1 MQKSFYDD
9 IEFSYL
15 DYWKGR
21 QYEHK
26 SEIVALSSLLGTTT
40 YGVIA
45 DIGGGF
51 GRITK
56 LLAKYAKQTIL
67 VEPALKQRAIAKE
80 HLKGISGVIIKAG
93 TAEKTNL
100 SDQSVDV
107 AVLVRVM
114 HHLPN
119 PDPALSEVHRILKND
134 GLAIIE
140 FANSLNLKSRIMSLL
155 SGKPILPAPI
165 DRRRLV
171 NIRKNT
177 IPFVNHHPISFQKT
191 LARNGFKVE
200 KILSVSNFR
209 GLPIRSLRLEK
220 MFQTLLAKL
229 FFGPSIFILAKKTN
243 L

>member
-1 MQKSFYDD
+1 MGRRSKPSNGRSGVIYEKSFYDD
-9 IEFSYL
+9 SEFSYL

-26 SEIVALSSLLGTTT
+26 SEIVALTNLLGTTA

-67 VEPALKQRAIAKE
+67 VEPALKQRTIAKE
-80 HLKGISGVIIKAG
+80 HLKGLPGVLIKPG
-93 TAEKTNL
+93 TAEVTNL
-100 SDQSVDV
+100 ADKSVDV

-114 HHLPN
+114 HHLPD
-119 PDPALSEVHRILKND
+119 PDPALIELHRILKDD

-140 FANSLNLKSRIMSLL
+140 FANSLNLKSRIQSLI

-171 NIRKNT
+171 NIRKNS
-177 IPFVNHHPISFQKT
+177 IPFVNHHPISFQK
-191 LARNGFKVE
+191 
-200 KILSVSNFR
+200 
-209 GLPIRSLRLEK
+209 P
-220 MFQTLLAKL
+220 
-229 FFGPSIFILAKKTN
+229 
-243 L
+243 

>member
-1 MQKSFYDD
+1 MKKSFYDD
-9 IEFSYL
+9 SEFSYL

-26 SEIVALSSLLGTTT
+26 SEIIALGTLLGTTT

-51 GRITK
+51 GRISK

-67 VEPALKQRAIAKE
+67 IEPALKQRTIAKE
-80 HLKGISGVIIKAG
+80 HLKGIPGVIIKPG

-100 SDQSVDV
+100 ADQSVDM
-107 AVLVRVM
+107 AVLIRVM
-114 HHLPN
+114 HHLPD
-119 PDPALSEVHRILKND
+119 PDPALTEVHRILKND
-134 GLAIIE
+134 GMAIIE
-140 FANSLNLKSRIMSLL
+140 FANSLNLKSRISSLI

-165 DRRRLV
+165 DKRRLV

-191 LARNGFKVE
+191 LNRNGFRIVKM
-200 KILSVSNFR
+200 LSVSNLR
-209 GLPIRSLRLEK
+209 GLPIKSLRLEK
-220 MFQTLLAKL
+220 LLQPLLSTL
-229 FFGPSIFILAKKTN
+229 FFGPSIFVLAKKTN